1 MFTIFSKTPGTPGTT
16 IVGNVGRVGSVTG
29 KSTLETSCIFR
40 RLRAPSTFVI
50 DENDMSRSGT
60 MNDQKLMEAIFLS

>member
-1 MFTIFSKTPGTPGTT
+1 
-16 IVGNVGRVGSVTG
+16 
-29 KSTLETSCIFR
+29 LETSCIIW

-50 DENDMSRSGT
+50 DENDAISRSGT

>member
-1 MFTIFSKTPGTPGTT
+1 
-16 IVGNVGRVGSVTG
+16 
-29 KSTLETSCIFR
+29 LETSCIIW

>member
-1 MFTIFSKTPGTPGTT
+1 VGSVGNVGRVGS
-16 IVGNVGRVGSVTG
+16 VGNVGRVGSVTG

-40 RLRAPSTFVI
+40 RLRPPSTFVI
-50 DENDMSRSGT
+50 DENAAISRSGT